1 MFIYFIQKILVE
13 VFSWFL
19 IVRSLRRKVRT
30 IFKHRKIKINKIN
43 FQIKNK
49 NILMKINSYENDYFQ
64 ELNKKNNG
72 EKHKGYFDFD
82 PNSKDP
88 KSPLNPWAFIRVK
101 NEAITLRASLESILP
116 AIQRGVIGYN
126 DCTDGSEEIILEF
139 CKQYPSF
146 IPKKYPYE
154 VQIQNPKSEENKL
167 YSYYNYV
174 ASFIP
179 QNEWLIKI
187 DVDHYYDA
195 KKLYKSF
202 YIPKKD
208 YHVVSYSRIDF
219 AFNDGKFYVYRDKEG
234 MILRS
239 PGDCLLIRKANLI
252 WKEILINGDTFNWN
266 IAKEDI
272 KNAKSY
278 EILNSRNRIYFTT
291 ELNNYHFP
299 FIKSYRKNDCNQLT
313 WIDLDKFI
321 KDYKEKLKDQ
331 IDFEMLKYKV
341 LNQIYE
347 KLTSLESDKI

>member
-146 IPKKYPYE
+146 IPVKYPYE
-154 VQIQNPKSEENKL
+154 VQIENPQSEENKL

-179 QNEWLIKI
+179 QGEWLIKI

>member
-1 MFIYFIQKILVE
+1 MNIK
-13 VFSWFL
+13 
-19 IVRSLRRKVRT
+19 
-30 IFKHRKIKINKIN
+30 KIKIFIN
-43 FQIKNK
+43 QEYLKLID
-49 NILMKINSYENDYFQ
+49 NSSNEYFLN
-64 ELNKKNNG
+64 LNKKIYN
-72 EKHKGYFDFD
+72 EKHKGFFNFD
-82 PNSKDP
+82 PNSKDT

-146 IPKKYPYE
+146 IPVKYPYE

-179 QNEWLIKI
+179 NGEWFIKI

-202 YIPKKD
+202 YIPRKD
-208 YHVVSYSRIDF
+208 YHVVNYSRIDF
-219 AFNDGKFYVYRDKEG
+219 VFNDGKFYVYQDKEG
-234 MILRS
+234 MVLRA
-239 PGDCLLIRKANLI
+239 PGDCLLIRKTNLI

-266 IAKEDI
+266 IAKDDI

-278 EILNSRNRIYFTT
+278 EILNTRNKIYFTT

-299 FIKSYRKNDCNQLT
+299 FIKNCRKNDYNKLT
-313 WIDLDKFI
+313 WISLDEFV
-321 KDYKEKLKDQ
+321 KDYKERLKDQ

-341 LNQIYE
+341 LKQVYK